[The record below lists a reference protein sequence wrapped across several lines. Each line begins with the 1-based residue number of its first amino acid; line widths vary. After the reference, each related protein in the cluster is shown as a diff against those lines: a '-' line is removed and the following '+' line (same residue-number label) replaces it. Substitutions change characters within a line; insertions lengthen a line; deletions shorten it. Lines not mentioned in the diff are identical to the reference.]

1 MNPVI
6 AMLIGVVVMMVLVIC
21 TRMHAFPSLI
31 ISAILIAVLSG
42 NYLLVGTGNEG
53 GNLLSVAIST
63 VTGGFGGT
71 MTSIALPSALVASW
85 VSRKSGAAKRMAI
98 TILKLVGVKRADVV
112 LGLTGF
118 VVSIPVFCDSGFV
131 ILSSLAKEFSRLTKK
146 SMVGL
151 GGILGMG
158 LYITHF
164 MVPPTPGPLAVVST
178 FQNEGINI
186 DLGMF
191 IIAGLLFSIPLF
203 IFSVFLLRWFGNK
216 YPQFVVPYEID
227 RSKYTEAQ
235 LKVLDKIDAKIK
247 AGKELENEDFTELLS
262 TEKLPSAGL
271 SFTILLLPVFLIL
284 ANTLVSQTAFKATL
298 VGEIITFL
306 GNPVIAL
313 FISLCLG
320 AFLLA
325 KDLDN
330 KTVVGMMN
338 DALRDAGPIVMITAG
353 GGALGAVVKATG
365 AAGMMANGIV
375 ALGIPGILVPLLIGT
390 IMRFPQGS
398 GTTAMIT
405 GSAIIAPMLVTL
417 GINPYLAGLA
427 VCLTAMC
434 PSFLND
440 SYFHVVTSFSG
451 MDIKTSL
458 KTWTIGSILVPVFG
472 SVIICI
478 LSLFIHNL
486 SFCGIAVLFALPHGM

>member
-1 MNPVI
+1 MNPVL
-6 AMLIGVVVMMVLVIC
+6 AMLIGVVVMMVLIIC
-21 TRMHAFPSLI
+21 TRMHAFPALI

-42 NYLLVGTGNEG
+42 NNLAGVAES
-53 GNLLSVAIST
+53 GNLLGTAIST
-63 VTGGFGGT
+63 VTTGFGGT
-71 MTSIALPSALVASW
+71 MASIGIVIGFGCIMGIFLE
-85 VSRKSGAAKRMAI
+85 KSGAAKRMALS
-98 TILKLVGVKRADVV
+98 ILKLVGIKRADVV

-164 MVPPTPGPLAVVST
+164 LVPPTPGPLAVVST
-178 FQNEGINI
+178 FQQNGLNV
-186 DLGMF
+186 DLGLF
-191 IIAGLLFSIPLF
+191 IIYGLLLSIPVF
-203 IFSVFLLRWFGNK
+203 ILSVFLFRYFGNK
-216 YPQFVVPYEID
+216 YPQFIVPYEID
-227 RSKYTEAQ
+227 RSKYTAAQ
-235 LKVLDKIDAKIK
+235 LEVLDKIDAKLK
-247 AGKELENEDFTELLS
+247 AGKELENEDFAALLS
-262 TEKLPSAGL
+262 TEKLPGAGI
-271 SFTILLLPVFLIL
+271 SFTILLLPVVLIL
-284 ANTLVSQTAFKATL
+284 ANTVVSQTALKGMI
-298 VGEIITFL
+298 VGQIITFL

-320 AFLLA
+320 AFVLA
-325 KDLDN
+325 RDLDN
-330 KTVVGMMN
+330 KTVVGMMGE
-338 DALRDAGPIVMITAG
+338 ALKDAGPIVFITAA

-365 AAGMMANGIV
+365 AAGIMGE
-375 ALGIPGILVPLLIGT
+375 ALVNTGIPGILVPLLIGV

-405 GSAIIAPMLVTL
+405 GSALVAPMLAAGLAV
-417 GINPYLAGLA
+417 NPYLAGLA
-427 VCLTAMC
+427 ICMTSMC

-458 KTWTIGSILVPVFG
+458 KTWTMGSIIIPVFG
-472 SVIICI
+472 GLILFI
-478 LSLFIHNL
+478 LSLFIH
-486 SFCGIAVLFALPHGM
+486 

>member
-6 AMLIGVVVMMVLVIC
+6 AMLIGVVVMMGLIIF

-31 ISAILIAVLSG
+31 ISAILIGVLSG
-42 NYLLVGTGNEG
+42 NALLVGTGNEG
-53 GNLLSVAIST
+53 GSLLGVAVST
-63 VTGGFGGT
+63 VTSGFGGT
-71 MTSIALPSALVASW
+71 MASIGIVIGFGCIMGIFLE
-85 VSRKSGAAKRMAI
+85 KSGAAKRMAL

-164 MVPPTPGPLAVVST
+164 LVPPTPGPLAVVST
-178 FQNEGINI
+178 FQNEGIAM

-191 IIAGLLFSIPLF
+191 IIYGLLLSIPVFVFSIYLF
-203 IFSVFLLRWFGNK
+203 RWFGNK
-216 YPQFVVPYEID
+216 YPDFVVPYEID
-227 RSKYTEAQ
+227 RSKYTVAP
-235 LKVLDKIDAKIK
+235 LVVLDKIDAKIK
-247 AGKELENEDFTELLS
+247 SGKDLENKDFEELLS
-262 TEKLPSAGL
+262 TEKLPGAGI
-271 SFTILLLPVFLIL
+271 SFTILLLPVVLIL
-284 ANTLVSQTAFKATL
+284 ANTVVSQTALKGQL
-298 VGEIITFL
+298 IGQIVTFL

-313 FISLCLG
+313 FIALCLG
-320 AFLLA
+320 AFVLA
-325 KDLDN
+325 GKLDK
-330 KTVVGMMN
+330 KTVNGMMN
-338 DALRDAGPIVMITAG
+338 DALKDAGPIVMITAA

-365 AAGMMANGIV
+365 AAQIMADGIV
-375 ALGIPGILVPLLIGT
+375 AVGIPGILVPLLIGT

-405 GSAIIAPMLVTL
+405 GSAIIAPMLLTL
-417 GINPYLAGLA
+417 GVNPYLAGLA
-427 VCLTAMC
+427 ICMTSMC

-440 SYFHVVTSFSG
+440 SYFHVVTNFSG

-458 KTWTIGSILVPVFG
+458 KTWTIGSIAVPVVG
-472 SVIICI
+472 SIIICI
-478 LSLFIHNL
+478 ASIFIH
-486 SFCGIAVLFALPHGM
+486 

>member
-1 MNPVI
+1 MNPVL
-6 AMLIGVVVMMVLVIC
+6 AMLIGVVVMMVLIIC
-21 TRMHAFPSLI
+21 TRIHAFPALI

-42 NYLLVGTGNEG
+42 NNLAGVAES
-53 GNLLSVAIST
+53 GNLLGTAIST
-63 VTGGFGGT
+63 VTSGFGGT
-71 MTSIALPSALVASW
+71 MASIGIVIGFGCIMGIFLE
-85 VSRKSGAAKRMAI
+85 KSGAAKRMALS
-98 TILKLVGVKRADVV
+98 ILKLVGIKRADVV

-164 MVPPTPGPLAVVST
+164 LVPPTPGPLAVVST
-178 FQNEGINI
+178 FQQNGLNV
-186 DLGMF
+186 DLGLF
-191 IIAGLLFSIPLF
+191 IIYGLLLSIPVFILSVYLF
-203 IFSVFLLRWFGNK
+203 RYFGNK

-227 RSKYTEAQ
+227 RSKYTAAQ
-235 LKVLDKIDAKIK
+235 LEVLDKIDAKLK
-247 AGKELENEDFTELLS
+247 AGKELENEDFAALLS
-262 TEKLPSAGL
+262 TEKLPGAGI
-271 SFTILLLPVFLIL
+271 SFTILLLPVILIL
-284 ANTLVSQTAFKATL
+284 ANTIVSQTALKGMI
-298 VGEIITFL
+298 VGQIITFL
-306 GNPVIAL
+306 GNPIIAL

-320 AFLLA
+320 AFVLA
-325 KDLDN
+325 RDKDN
-330 KTVVGMMN
+330 KTVVGMMGE
-338 DALRDAGPIVMITAG
+338 ALKDAGPIVFITAA

-365 AAGMMANGIV
+365 AAGIMGE
-375 ALGIPGILVPLLIGT
+375 ALVSTGIPGILVPLLIGV

-405 GSAIIAPMLVTL
+405 GSALVAPMLAAGLAV
-417 GINPYLAGLA
+417 NPYLAGLA
-427 VCLTAMC
+427 ICMTSMC

-458 KTWTIGSILVPVFG
+458 KTWTIGSIIIPVFG
-472 SVIICI
+472 GLILFI
-478 LSLFIHNL
+478 LSLFIH
-486 SFCGIAVLFALPHGM
+486 

>member
-1 MNPVI
+1 MNPVV
-6 AMLIGVVVMMVLVIC
+6 ALLIGVVVMMVLIIF
-21 TRMHAFPSLI
+21 TRLHAFPSLI
-31 ISAILIAVLSG
+31 ISAVLIAILSG
-42 NYLLVGTGNEG
+42 DALLAGTGNEG
-53 GNLLSVAIST
+53 GDLLGVAIST
-63 VTGGFGGT
+63 VTTGFGST
-71 MTSIALPSALVASW
+71 MASIGIVIGFGCIMGIFLE
-85 VSRKSGAAKRMAI
+85 KSGAAKRMAL
-98 TILKLVGVKRADVV
+98 TILKIVGVKRADVV

-178 FQNEGINI
+178 FQNEGIAI

-191 IIAGLLFSIPLF
+191 IIAGLMISIPLF
-203 IFSVFLLRWFGNK
+203 VFAVFLFRWFGK
-216 YPQFVVPYEID
+216 RYPNFVVPYEID
-227 RSKYTEAQ
+227 RSKYTQAQ
-235 LKVLDKIDAKIK
+235 LIVLDKIDAKLK
-247 AGKELENEDFTELLS
+247 SGKDLENSDFAELLS
-262 TEKLPSAGL
+262 TEKLPGAGI
-271 SFTILLLPVFLIL
+271 SFTILLLPVVLIL
-284 ANTLVSQTAFKATL
+284 FNTLVSQTDLSGQLLGQF
-298 VGEIITFL
+298 VTFL

-320 AFLLA
+320 AFVLA
-325 KDLDN
+325 RHLDN
-330 KTVVGMMN
+330 KTVISLM
-338 DALRDAGPIVMITAG
+338 DSALKDAGPIVMITAG

-365 AAGMMANGIV
+365 AANLMADGIV
-375 ALGIPGILVPLLIGT
+375 AAGIPGILVPLLIGT

-405 GSAIIAPMLVTL
+405 GSAIIAPMLATL

-427 VCLTAMC
+427 ICLTAMC

-440 SYFHVVTSFSG
+440 SYFHVVTNFSG
-451 MDIKTSL
+451 LDIKTSL
-458 KTWTIGSILVPVFG
+458 KTWSVSTIILPIFG
-472 SVIICI
+472 SFIICI
-478 LSLFIHNL
+478 LSLFIK
-486 SFCGIAVLFALPHGM
+486 

>member
-1 MNPVI
+1 
-6 AMLIGVVVMMVLVIC
+6 MLIGVVVMMVLIIC
-21 TRMHAFPSLI
+21 TRMHAFPALI

-42 NYLLVGTGNEG
+42 NNLAGVAES
-53 GNLLSVAIST
+53 GNLLGTAIST
-63 VTGGFGGT
+63 VTSGFGGT
-71 MTSIALPSALVASW
+71 MASIGIVIGFGCIMGIFLE
-85 VSRKSGAAKRMAI
+85 KSGAAKRMALS
-98 TILKLVGVKRADVV
+98 ILKLVGIKRADVV

-164 MVPPTPGPLAVVST
+164 LVPPTPGPLAVVST
-178 FQNEGINI
+178 FQQNGLSV
-186 DLGMF
+186 DLGLF
-191 IIAGLLFSIPLF
+191 IIYGLLLSIPVFVL
-203 IFSVFLLRWFGNK
+203 SVFLFRYFGNK

-227 RSKYTEAQ
+227 RSKYTAAQ
-235 LKVLDKIDAKIK
+235 LEVLDKIDAKLK
-247 AGKELENEDFTELLS
+247 AGKELENEDFAALLS
-262 TEKLPSAGL
+262 TEKLPGAGI
-271 SFTILLLPVFLIL
+271 SFTILLLPVILIL
-284 ANTLVSQTAFKATL
+284 ANTIVSQTALKGMI
-298 VGEIITFL
+298 VGQIITFL

-320 AFLLA
+320 AFVLA
-325 KDLDN
+325 RDKDN
-330 KTVVGMMN
+330 KTVVGMMGE
-338 DALRDAGPIVMITAG
+338 ALKDAGPIVFITAA

-365 AAGMMANGIV
+365 AAGIMGE
-375 ALGIPGILVPLLIGT
+375 ALVSTGIPGILVPLLIGV

-405 GSAIIAPMLVTL
+405 GSALVAPMLAAGLAV
-417 GINPYLAGLA
+417 NPYLAGLA
-427 VCLTAMC
+427 ICMTSMC

-458 KTWTIGSILVPVFG
+458 KTWTIGSIIVPVFG
-472 SVIICI
+472 GLILFI
-478 LSLFIHNL
+478 LSLFIH
-486 SFCGIAVLFALPHGM
+486 